1 MVTKDCD
8 KGCRGKHSR
17 KFPFFR
23 NPFVFVV
30 LWLVLAVAIGAII
43 MLLWNW
49 LMPVIFGL
57 PVLSLW
63 QALGLFVLTRILF
76 GSFGFGRR
84 GMPGRGGNPVHEKWM
99 HMTPEQRREFIK
111 KGNIWA
117 SVRGTE
123 NVSLTGRIL
132 AGIRMQTLVRV
143 PM

>member
-8 KGCRGKHSR
+8 QGCRGKHSR

-99 HMTPEQRREFIK
+99 GCSNTRTHTTITLNTSNQKSMSR
-111 KGNIWA
+111 N
-117 SVRGTE
+117 SRG
-123 NVSLTGRIL
+123 
-132 AGIRMQTLVRV
+132 
-143 PM
+143 

>member
-84 GMPGRGGNPVHEKWM
+84 GMPGRGGNPVHEKW
-99 HMTPEQRREFIK
+99 IGK
-111 KGNIWA
+111 
-117 SVRGTE
+117 RGTKAMW
-123 NVSLTGRIL
+123 SG
-132 AGIRMQTLVRV
+132 
-143 PM
+143 

>member
-63 QALGLFVLTRILF
+63 QALGLFVLTRILL
-76 GSFGFGRR
+76 G
-84 GMPGRGGNPVHEKWM
+84 
-99 HMTPEQRREFIK
+99 
-111 KGNIWA
+111 A
-117 SVRGTE
+117 SALVVEECQDG
-123 NVSLTGRIL
+123 V
-132 AGIRMQTLVRV
+132 GIRFMKNGCI
-143 PM
+143 